1 MRDSAPQEGS
11 PPEDVAA
18 PAAAP
23 EAVTAP
29 SAAPVALPA
38 ALPTAPVGKQRKQ
51 PAAAPLGKKRKES
64 EPTDSQAKPSRSSSR
79 VGLQGKPAAVQPF
92 SSSQELCTE
101 VHKVWVAGVG
111 PPPSCNNKWDMP
123 YADEGNESKTASWRE
138 RVVEKLTARAGFAR
152 KLAATP
158 SDLVFGDAL
167 EELLTTAV
175 QMKGKSLI

>member
-1 MRDSAPQEGS
+1 MRDSAPQEVS
-11 PPEDVAA
+11 LPEDVAAPAAAPEDVTA

-38 ALPTAPVGKQRKQ
+38 ALPTAPVGKER
-51 PAAAPLGKKRKES
+51 KRKAS
-64 EPTDSQAKPSRSSSR
+64 GSALPPNPSRSSAR
-79 VGLQGKPAAVQPF
+79 VGLQGKAAAVQPF

-111 PPPSCNNKWDMP
+111 PPPSCNGKWDMP
-123 YADEGNESKTASWRE
+123 YADEGNESKTATWRE

-175 QMKGKSLI
+175 QMKEKSLI